1 MKLKVLAVFT
11 FCLITIVVTGQGDLR
26 AEKNGPTTSSTVAP
40 TIPDSPRDFPCGE
53 SRLGKQILAND
64 GWNYRCQQVGKKHI
78 WVHVDC
84 VFSGITCIT
93 LPPNPIAPSVGESFV
108 YPNLGGVI
116 IEFQT
121 STGDYTDKRLEIAT
135 DERFVNVVFV
145 GEHRTL
151 YDPSWRCD
159 VRMCGEIFETD
170 GSSSNSGDR
179 LVGVSE
185 ITGTVW
191 ARVTISNS
199 HGKSTKLMGLTFPG
213 PQMVSPQT
221 TSTTTTLV
229 AADIAQSGNQK
240 KVVTIK
246 CKKGKLIK
254 NVTGAKPKC
263 PKGWKR
269 SR

>member
-40 TIPDSPRDFPCGE
+40 TIPDSPRDFPCGK

-263 PKGWKR
+263 PKRWKR

>member
-1 MKLKVLAVFT
+1 MKLKVLAVFI

-40 TIPDSPRDFPCGE
+40 TIPDSPRDFPCGK

-240 KVVTIK
+240 KVVTSK

-263 PKGWKR
+263 PKGWKT